1 MPIEAVWDPRNQV
14 VRAHFARTITLI
26 EVAAYENTLVER
38 GWLAHAQL
46 IDARWAVL
54 SLSPEDVRIFS
65 ELMTGLHREHG
76 RAPIAFV
83 TGNDF
88 NDCVAS
94 MYQDLGAG
102 ANPDFAMF
110 PDVATAE
117 AWLFSRGPNRTGRP
131 LRPTVLVVDDVE
143 PVRRVIARALELA
156 GYEVLSTSGP
166 MEALALIWEAGGT
179 IELAVVDLNLEA
191 MGGET
196 LAAALR
202 RLRPELKVLFVSGDD
217 TPDRTEEGPL
227 LAKPF
232 DQGALARCV
241 GQYLA
246 TGCCDDCQPLVSLR
260 SSA

>member
-1 MPIEAVWDPRNQV
+1 
-14 VRAHFARTITLI
+14 LI
-26 EVAAYENTLVER
+26 EVAAYENMLVER
-38 GWLAHAQL
+38 GWLGRAQL

-65 ELMTGLHREHG
+65 ELMASLHREHG
-76 RAPIAFV
+76 RAPIALV

-102 ANPDFAMF
+102 ANPDFAIF

-131 LRPTVLVVDDVE
+131 STPTVLLVDDVE
-143 PVRRVIARALELA
+143 AVRRVIARTLEQA
-156 GYEVLSTSGP
+156 GYEVLSTPGP
-166 MEALALIWEAGGT
+166 MEALALTWEAGGT
-179 IELAVVDLNLEA
+179 IELAVVDLNLE
-191 MGGET
+191 G
-196 LAAALR
+196 
-202 RLRPELKVLFVSGDD
+202 KVLFVSGDNA
-217 TPDRTEEGPL
+217 PDRTEEGPL

-241 GQYLA
+241 NQYLA
-246 TGCCDDCQPLVSLR
+246 TGCCDDCQPVVTLR

>member
-1 MPIEAVWDPRNQV
+1 
-14 VRAHFARTITLI
+14 
-26 EVAAYENTLVER
+26 
-38 GWLAHAQL
+38 
-46 IDARWAVL
+46 VL

-65 ELMTGLHREHG
+65 ELMASLHREHG
-76 RAPIAFV
+76 RAPIALV

-102 ANPDFAMF
+102 ANPDFAIF

-131 LRPTVLVVDDVE
+131 STPTVLLVDDVE
-143 PVRRVIARALELA
+143 AVRRVIARTLEQA
-156 GYEVLSTSGP
+156 GYEVLSTPGP
-166 MEALALIWEAGGT
+166 MEALALTWEAGGT
-179 IELAVVDLNLEA
+179 IELAVVDLNLE
-191 MGGET
+191 GTTGEA
-196 LAAALR
+196 LAGALR
-202 RLRPELKVLFVSGDD
+202 RLRPELKVLFVSGDNA
-217 TPDRTEEGPL
+217 PDRTEEGPL

-241 GQYLA
+241 NQYLA
-246 TGCCDDCQPLVSLR
+246 TGCCDDCQPVVTLR